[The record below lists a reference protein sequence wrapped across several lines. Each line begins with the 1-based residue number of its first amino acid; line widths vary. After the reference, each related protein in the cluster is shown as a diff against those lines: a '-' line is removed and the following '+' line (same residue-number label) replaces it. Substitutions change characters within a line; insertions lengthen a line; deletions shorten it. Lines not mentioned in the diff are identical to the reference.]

1 VYTHHPS
8 SISIIS
14 LAVLQHRQSAVEAIL
29 IVMGRS
35 QVERNRAARGG
46 RGAGRG
52 GGGGGRGRRHKQKIF
67 VDGDNSFRYINTTTD
82 DDGAAAAAGD
92 DNNDDDYTSWLF
104 DDSAND
110 GGFNFLGGGDED
122 DDDIV
127 VGNDS
132 EGRLVTEIL
141 RSIAVGSSKQ
151 KQDSNKA
158 IENTKINITSIDIQ
172 QLNACLKQIPIHQ
185 RLRLPHYIGRHLEDR
200 YGLGV
205 GTSGRGG
212 ITRDD
217 SKMMKKKTLGQL
229 REESRCIVRDEDD
242 DEEFEHRKNNTDGII
257 DKLEDLPVTAS
268 SFAGGDDEKH
278 RWGQEGDA
286 SGITTSGVGVG
297 VAVPEPIAKENED
310 DDDNDLEAWLDD
322 MIA

>member
-1 VYTHHPS
+1 
-8 SISIIS
+8 
-14 LAVLQHRQSAVEAIL
+14 
-29 IVMGRS
+29 MGRS

-52 GGGGGRGRRHKQKIF
+52 GGGGGGGRGRRHKQKII
-67 VDGDNSFRYINTTTD
+67 VDGDNSFRYINTTND

-92 DNNDDDYTSWLF
+92 DNNDDDFTSWLF

-110 GGFNFLGGGDED
+110 GGFNFLGGGGE

-151 KQDSNKA
+151 KQDSNKG
-158 IENTKINITSIDIQ
+158 IENTRINIMSIDIQ

-200 YGLGV
+200 YGLVGV
-205 GTSGRGG
+205 GSSVGN
-212 ITRDD
+212 
-217 SKMMKKKTLGQL
+217 SQMKKTLAQL
-229 REESRCIVRDEDD
+229 REESRCIVRDD
-242 DEEFEHRKNNTDGII
+242 DEEYRKMNTDGTIE
-257 DKLEDLPVTAS
+257 KKSEDLSVTAS

-286 SGITTSGVGVG
+286 SEITTSGVVVG
-297 VAVPEPIAKENED
+297 VALPEPIAKDNED
-310 DDDNDLEAWLDD
+310 DDDKDLEAWLDD